1 MAIFCSFF
9 LSAPPHPSRLTP
21 PTPRLDHTVV
31 GDDDISA
38 FVRMYGAP
46 SPEEAREGR
55 VYHEV
60 GIKLKANTR
69 SLDTTPVIEQF
80 KYTCNCQAKCAWCI
94 HIVLVMITQFTT

>member
-1 MAIFCSFF
+1 MVLFSP
-9 LSAPPHPSRLTP
+9 SAPHPTRLTP